1 MKRCGNFTAPFF
13 IIAPMLFIFHLFQ
26 ALHALFSEVKML
38 LFFKMLSVED
48 VSVLKKLFPY
58 FRNLSD
64 LHQKDF
70 LERLRYFLVSKTFIP
85 RGGLK
90 EITREMEL
98 LISATAVMVTFG
110 FRQVRLSHFSK
121 ILVYPDDYYS
131 TINKKYHKGEVNP
144 KLGIIVLSWK
154 SFVEGFLQVNDGLNL
169 GIHEMAHALKLE
181 NQIHYNRE
189 SHFFNPKRWKDYTKF
204 AQEEILKIKSGKVSF
219 FRESA
224 AIDSHEF
231 FAVALES
238 FFEKPSDFKKYHAEL
253 YQALVFLLKQDP
265 LVLSRKGK

>member
-1 MKRCGNFTAPFF
+1 
-13 IIAPMLFIFHLFQ
+13 MLFIFHLIQ
-26 ALHALFSEVKML
+26 SLQALFSEIRML
-38 LFFKMLSVED
+38 LFFKKLSIED
-48 VSVLKKLFPY
+48 VSVLKKFFPY
-58 FRNLSD
+58 YRNLSD
-64 LHQKDF
+64 DHQREF
-70 LERLRYFLVSKTFIP
+70 IERLRYILVSKTFVP

-110 FRQVRLSHFSK
+110 FRQVKLSHFSK

-131 TINKKYHKGEVNP
+131 TINKKYHRGEVNP

-154 SFVEGFLQVNDGLNL
+154 SFVDGFLQVNDGVNL

-181 NQIHYNRE
+181 NQIHYNQE
-189 SHFFNPKRWKDYTKF
+189 SNFFNPQRWKVFAKF
-204 AQEEILKIKSGKVSF
+204 AHEEILKIKSGKVSF

-238 FFEKPSDFKKYHAEL
+238 FFEKPSDFKNYHPEL

-265 LVLSRKGK
+265 IVLSGKGK